1 MLTFLVDTKWWMLVG
16 VLVAFGLNFLLT
28 AKGQKFLPRDQG
40 REYAFNGKLSAGK
53 PRGAG
58 IIFTVVFLVSTLLF
72 IHWDMEILSYLTLIL
87 VEMLTGYLDDA
98 SDKPWGELKKGL
110 LDFAVAVLTAFTY
123 LHFNPSAVEL
133 ALFGTT
139 IVLHPIVFGILTV
152 VLVWASVNVTN
163 CADGVDG
170 LSGTLTLVTLGSFF
184 ALDHVRGVDNN
195 FAQPMTIF
203 MVCILSYLWFN
214 ATPSKLMMGDA
225 GSRAMGIVIAIA
237 ALKSHCPLIY
247 LIFAIVLIV
256 DGGSGL
262 VKVAL
267 LRYLK
272 IAILKHTKT
281 PIHDHVRKEKEWS
294 NTQTVFRFAILQ
306 LILNVAVLYAISLL

>member
-139 IVLHPIVFGILTV
+139 IVLHPIVFGIL
-152 VLVWASVNVTN
+152 
-163 CADGVDG
+163 
-170 LSGTLTLVTLGSFF
+170 
-184 ALDHVRGVDNN
+184 
-195 FAQPMTIF
+195 
-203 MVCILSYLWFN
+203 
-214 ATPSKLMMGDA
+214 
-225 GSRAMGIVIAIA
+225 
-237 ALKSHCPLIY
+237 
-247 LIFAIVLIV
+247 
-256 DGGSGL
+256 
-262 VKVAL
+262 
-267 LRYLK
+267 
-272 IAILKHTKT
+272 
-281 PIHDHVRKEKEWS
+281 
-294 NTQTVFRFAILQ
+294 LQ
-306 LILNVAVLYAISLL
+306 LSLLQYL